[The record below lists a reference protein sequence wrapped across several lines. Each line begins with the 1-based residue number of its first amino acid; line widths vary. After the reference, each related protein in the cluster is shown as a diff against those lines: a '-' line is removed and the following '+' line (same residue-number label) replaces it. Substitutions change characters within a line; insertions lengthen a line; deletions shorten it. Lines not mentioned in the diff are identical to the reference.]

1 MMKARA
7 TRQGDLSL
15 ASHKLAKLDAAIVD
29 SKRSIRH
36 ERSKLQKLAQK
47 RAELKKQLKQFG
59 IGYAEQ
65 GAEESHG
72 R

>member
-1 MMKARA
+1 
-7 TRQGDLSL
+7 LP
-15 ASHKLAKLDAAIVD
+15 SHNQIAKLDGAIAN
-29 SKRSIRH
+29 SKRTIRH
-36 ERSKLQKLAQK
+36 ERSKLQKLARE
-47 RAELKKQLKQFG
+47 RAKLMEQLKQFG